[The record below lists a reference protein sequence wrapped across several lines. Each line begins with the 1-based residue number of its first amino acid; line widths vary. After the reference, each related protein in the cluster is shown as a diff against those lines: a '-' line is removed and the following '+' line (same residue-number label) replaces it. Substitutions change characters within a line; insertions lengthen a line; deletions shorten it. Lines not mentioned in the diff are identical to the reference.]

1 MAKFSIRKFTYQNL
15 ILNLLTIA
23 GLLFEGFLEVLK
35 AIGLI
40 MAFVCPVLLMFYL
53 INTFGVMLVL
63 LLIPVV
69 LIVVLTVLATLYD
82 CVEED

>member
-40 MAFVCPVLLMFYL
+40 MAFVCPILLMFYL

-82 CVEED
+82 CV